1 MKKILLVAICV
12 AGCLVAKTQS
22 THFSQFY
29 STPLLVNPAAT
40 GLTPGPYRLAGNYRS
55 QWNAAGSPYTTITF
69 SGDAQLLSSQI
80 SEGNIL
86 AGGLTFVNDKTMDGA
101 VQTNNLIVSGAYH
114 VAIFDDPYQTV
125 GVGFQG
131 SYNEKRIDFS
141 RLLFESQYNNNGGF
155 DPAAPV
161 GERLENGK
169 KHYFD
174 INAGA
179 MYSYAVEDRSMFAGF
194 AMYNILKKEE
204 NYLTEQFKT
213 PTLFS
218 ASAGG
223 DIDVGVNNSFYFSG
237 NYRRQGNSNE
247 LTLGMAYGFFIDGEG
262 FSSFR
267 LGMWHRLKDAIIPYA
282 GLTYKGL
289 QLGCSFDYTTSQA
302 KTKSQI
308 RNTFEISLLYLA
320 EDKSEIKRL
329 IPWY

>member
-1 MKKILLVAICV
+1 MKRFLLVVLSVVSCITAR
-12 AGCLVAKTQS
+12 TQS

-55 QWNAAGSPYTTITF
+55 QWNGAGSPYTTFTF
-69 SGDAQLLSSQI
+69 SGDAQLLKSQI
-80 SEGNIL
+80 SEGNIFG
-86 AGGLTFVNDKTMDGA
+86 GGLTFVNDKTMDGA
-101 VQTNNLIVSGAYH
+101 VQTNNLMLSGAYH

-131 SYNEKRIDFS
+131 SYNEKRVDFS

-155 DPAAPV
+155 DPSIPV
-161 GERLENGK
+161 GERLENGR

-179 MYSYAVEDRSMFAGF
+179 MYSYSVEDRSMFAGV

-213 PTLFS
+213 PTLIS
-218 ASAGG
+218 ATAGG

-237 NYRRQGNSNE
+237 NYRKQGNSNE
-247 LTLGMAYGFFIDGEG
+247 LTLGLAYGFFLDPEG
-262 FSSFR
+262 FSSLR
-267 LGMWHRLKDAIIPYA
+267 LGMWHRFKDAIIPYA

>member
-1 MKKILLVAICV
+1 MKKFLLVTLSVIACV
-12 AGCLVAKTQS
+12 VAKTQS

-40 GLTPGPYRLAGNYRS
+40 GLTPGPYRIAGNYRS
-55 QWNAAGSPYTTITF
+55 QWNGAGSPYTTFTF
-69 SGDAQLLSSQI
+69 SGDAQLLSGQI
-80 SEGNIL
+80 TEGNIL
-86 AGGLTFVNDKTMDGA
+86 GAGLTFVNDKTMDGA

-114 VAIFDDPYQTV
+114 ISIFDDPYQTV

-141 RLLFESQYNNNGGF
+141 RLLFESQYNNGGF
-155 DPAAPV
+155 DPSAPV

-179 MYSYAVEDRSMFAGF
+179 MYSYSVEDRSMFAGV

-204 NYLTEQFKT
+204 NYLTEQFNT

-218 ASAGG
+218 ATAGG
-223 DIDVGVNNSFYFSG
+223 DIDVGINNSFYFSG

-247 LTLGMAYGFFIDGEG
+247 LTLGLAYGFFIDGEG

-289 QLGCSFDYTTSQA
+289 QLGCSFDYTTSAA

-308 RNTFEISLLYLA
+308 RNTFEISLVYLP
-320 EDKSEIKRL
+320 ENKSEIKRL

>member
-1 MKKILLVAICV
+1 MKKFLLVTLSVVACV
-12 AGCLVAKTQS
+12 VAKTQS

-40 GLTPGPYRLAGNYRS
+40 GLTPGPYRIAGNYRS
-55 QWNAAGSPYTTITF
+55 QWNGAGSPYTTFTF
-69 SGDAQLLSSQI
+69 SGDAQILSGQI
-80 SEGNIL
+80 TEGNIL
-86 AGGLTFVNDKTMDGA
+86 GAGLTFVNDKTMDGA

-114 VAIFDDPYQTV
+114 ISIFEDPYQTI

-141 RLLFESQYNNNGGF
+141 RLLFESQYNNGGF
-155 DPAAPV
+155 DPSAPV

-179 MYSYAVEDRSMFAGF
+179 MYSYSVEDRSMFAGV

-218 ASAGG
+218 ATAGG

-237 NYRRQGNSNE
+237 NYRKQCNSNE
-247 LTLGMAYGFFIDGEG
+247 LTLGLAYGFFIDGEG

-267 LGMWHRLKDAIIPYA
+267 LGMWHRLKDAVIPYA

-289 QLGCSFDYTTSQA
+289 QLGCSFDYTTSAA

-308 RNTFEISLLYLA
+308 RNTFEISLVYLA